1 MDPYTDFV
9 AECLILGW
17 IWKVKASESLILY
30 GIDKVAIVDK
40 NLLTLH
46 MLKYLSNRIGLILI
60 WLNLSLSSSFSIHI
74 VTPIDEFSTL
84 WHTICKAGL
93 LH

>member
-46 MLKYLSNRIGLILI
+46 MLKYLSN
-60 WLNLSLSSSFSIHI
+60 
-74 VTPIDEFSTL
+74 
-84 WHTICKAGL
+84 
-93 LH
+93 